1 MADNPNQQLLDMWKR
16 QVEEGTQAWLRMM
29 GQAQAR
35 RRPRPLPRWT
45 RRPSGGPF
53 MDQGMAAWSKVMTQ
67 GTAPSPDLMAQWKQ
81 FLDQWIAAWSRVLE
95 QAMGTDDFAQLM
107 GKQLEGFLN
116 VSAPIKKAAEQQI
129 DASLAG
135 LGHSVAQP
143 GHRAGAARGAGRG
156 EDRRAR
162 GQAGPR
168 PPAPERRRRAPDGAG
183 MIGITIDAIAVGDS
197 AQITRR
203 VTDGDIA
210 AFVDAVGDHNP
221 VHADRAYAASTVFKE
236 PIAPGIWTAGLI
248 SAVIGTRLPGP
259 GAIYLS
265 QDLKFLKP
273 VKAGDSISAR
283 VEVLEVNRERNRI
296 RLRTVC
302 TNQRAEDV
310 LTGEAVVMP
319 SREPVRYARPAASDE
334 RDGALD
340 APAAGLDGAGR
351 RDLGH
356 ARPLRARGRRAG
368 RAPAPAARAALSTS
382 RTSRPARP
390 ARLVGVRTRC

>member
-1 MADNPNQQLLDMWKR
+1 
-16 QVEEGTQAWLRMM
+16 
-29 GQAQAR
+29 
-35 RRPRPLPRWT
+35 
-45 RRPSGGPF
+45 
-53 MDQGMAAWSKVMTQ
+53 
-67 GTAPSPDLMAQWKQ
+67 
-81 FLDQWIAAWSRVLE
+81 
-95 QAMGTDDFAQLM
+95 
-107 GKQLEGFLN
+107 
-116 VSAPIKKAAEQQI
+116 
-129 DASLAG
+129 
-135 LGHSVAQP
+135 
-143 GHRAGAARGAGRG
+143 
-156 EDRRAR
+156 
-162 GQAGPR
+162 
-168 PPAPERRRRAPDGAG
+168 

-203 VTDGDIA
+203 VTDGDIS

-221 VHADRAYAASTVFKE
+221 VHADREYAATTPFKE

-319 SREPVRYARPAASDE
+319 SRTAVQYTRAAVSMNAMALWTLQPLAWMAQGAAIWGMLGLSALAVAAPVAPPRPPS
-334 RDGALD
+334 
-340 APAAGLDGAGR
+340 
-351 RDLGH
+351 
-356 ARPLRARGRRAG
+356 RPL
-368 RAPAPAARAALSTS
+368 S
-382 RTSRPARP
+382 R
-390 ARLVGVRTRC
+390 

>member
-1 MADNPNQQLLDMWKR
+1 
-16 QVEEGTQAWLRMM
+16 
-29 GQAQAR
+29 
-35 RRPRPLPRWT
+35 
-45 RRPSGGPF
+45 
-53 MDQGMAAWSKVMTQ
+53 
-67 GTAPSPDLMAQWKQ
+67 
-81 FLDQWIAAWSRVLE
+81 
-95 QAMGTDDFAQLM
+95 
-107 GKQLEGFLN
+107 
-116 VSAPIKKAAEQQI
+116 
-129 DASLAG
+129 
-135 LGHSVAQP
+135 
-143 GHRAGAARGAGRG
+143 
-156 EDRRAR
+156 
-162 GQAGPR
+162 
-168 PPAPERRRRAPDGAG
+168 

-197 AQITRR
+197 ARITRR

-221 VHADRAYAASTVFKE
+221 VHADREYAATTVFEE

-319 SREPVRYARPAASDE
+319 SRTPVHYP
-334 RDGALD
+334 
-340 APAAGLDGAGR
+340 
-351 RDLGH
+351 
-356 ARPLRARGRRAG
+356 
-368 RAPAPAARAALSTS
+368 RAAQSMNVMAVWTLQSLAWMAQSAAIWGMLGLSALAGAAPVASTRPRS
-382 RTSRPARP
+382 R
-390 ARLVGVRTRC
+390 